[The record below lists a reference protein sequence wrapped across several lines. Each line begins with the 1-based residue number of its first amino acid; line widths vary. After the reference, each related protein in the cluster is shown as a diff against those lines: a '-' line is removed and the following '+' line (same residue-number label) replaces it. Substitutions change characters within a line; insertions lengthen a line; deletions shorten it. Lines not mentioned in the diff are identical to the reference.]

1 MKKAICRILM
11 HTFFIALSISF
22 IVPIL
27 LIISISIS
35 SETSIVTY
43 GYSLFPKELD
53 FSAYGFILQN
63 PQTVLNSYKVT
74 IIATF
79 TGTLIGVFMML
90 MCAYALARNGFKY
103 KRVINFY
110 LFFTMLFHG
119 GMVPSYILITQ
130 YLQLQNTIW
139 VLILNGLVNVWYL
152 FVLRT
157 FIKDLPE
164 AIIESAL
171 LDGARE
177 FRLFLSIVIPLSKPA
192 IATVGLFVLMG
203 RWNEWMSALLYITDA
218 DLYPLQYLLQR
229 ILQSLEEALK
239 TAGQTTVT
247 VTTEQEY
254 SGEAVRMALA
264 VVVAGPMLFIMP
276 FFQKYFVRGMTIGSV
291 KG

>member
-1 MKKAICRILM
+1 MKKKICSVLL
-11 HTFFIALSISF
+11 HAFFIALSISF

-27 LIISISIS
+27 LIVSISIS

-43 GYSLFPKELD
+43 GYSLFPRELD

-74 IIATF
+74 IIATV
-79 TGTLIGVFMML
+79 TGTVIGVFIML
-90 MCAYALARNGFKY
+90 MCAYALARSNFKY

-110 LFFTMLFHG
+110 LFFTMLFRG
-119 GMVPSYILITQ
+119 GLVPSYILITQ
-130 YLQLQNTIW
+130 YLHLQNTIW

-157 FIKDLPE
+157 FIRDIPE
-164 AIIESAL
+164 AIIESAF
-171 LDGARE
+171 LDGASE

-203 RWNEWMSALLYITDA
+203 RWNEWMSALLYITDEK
-218 DLYPLQYLLQR
+218 LYPLQYLLQR

-247 VTTEQEY
+247 VTTEEEY

-264 VVVAGPMLFIMP
+264 IVVAGPMLFIMP
-276 FFQKYFVRGMTIGSV
+276 FFQKYFVRGMTVGSV